1 MAVYIAAGHRQKMAV
16 MNFVWPLTALYF
28 GPIAI
33 VVWRRFGSSASREGS
48 KKPPLWRSA
57 IVGDTHCGAGCAL
70 GDFAG
75 EWIVFGTGLTIARS
89 VLWANVA
96 IDFAFAYAFGLAFQ
110 YYAIA
115 PMRHIHGW
123 QGIQAAAKAD
133 TLSLLSFEAG
143 MFAWMALSGKVL
155 FQPRL
160 EANQGVYWLSMQI
173 AMLIGF
179 VTAWPVNM
187 WLIRAGW
194 KEAM

>member
-1 MAVYIAAGHRQKMAV
+1 MSRTTCQYRAASASGVHICAVMWNGENPPHWRNILALVWLSISVVTAAGMAVYIAAGHRLKMAV

-28 GPIAI
+28 GPFASI
-33 VVWRRFGSSASREGS
+33 VWRCFGAPASNEGS

-133 TLSLLSFEAG
+133 TLSLLSFE
-143 MFAWMALSGKVL
+143 
-155 FQPRL
+155 
-160 EANQGVYWLSMQI
+160 
-173 AMLIGF
+173 
-179 VTAWPVNM
+179 
-187 WLIRAGW
+187 
-194 KEAM
+194 